1 MLLSAPR
8 RSAAIPNDQGTLAL
22 YTVSTYSFDSHKKTT
37 EIRAINI
44 GSGQS
49 TLITN
54 QEKTSEPNWLGK
66 GNEVLWLE
74 SNDGGTTRF
83 IVGTAENAGKSYVA
97 GVAPGPISDVKLKT
111 LDDNTV
117 AIAFTAKVKPNGTF
131 FNPDAEPKKM
141 SSGKVYDSL
150 MVRHWDAYVT
160 PERNAI
166 WYGVLVRAKP
176 HITESKGR
184 FTISQISNALH
195 ESRLESP
202 IPPFGGSDH
211 FDLSSSGIILVAK
224 DPSLDPAFNTKC
236 DFYHISIPDFTQPAS
251 SPQIVEIEGL
261 EGAASSPAFSPSG
274 QGAAFLKMKENGYE
288 SDKNRVI
295 LIPDLSKLSASI
307 ELTKSEDGNGL
318 WDRSPSS
325 VSWGSD
331 DETLLLQAE
340 EHGKGLLFTLP
351 VPAAGRNLDQ
361 LPKPVTSSGY
371 ISDARP
377 LAVDSSHLLISS
389 NSLVDNSLYSILDP
403 SNPAMLR
410 QISSNSRNGSSFSL
424 FPEQVSE
431 IWFKGSEDYEVHA
444 WVIKPSTFDPS
455 KRYPLG

>member
-8 RSAAIPNDQGTLAL
+8 RSAATPNDQGTLAL
-22 YTVSTYSFDSHKKTT
+22 YTVSTYNFESHKKTT
-37 EIRAINI
+37 EIRVINI
-44 GSGQS
+44 GSGHS
-49 TLITN
+49 NLITN
-54 QEKTSEPNWLGK
+54 KEKTSEPNWLGK

-74 SNDGGTTRF
+74 SNDDGTTKF
-83 IVGTAENAGKSYVA
+83 IVGRAEEAGKSYVA
-97 GVAPGPISDVKLKT
+97 GVAPGPISDVKLKP
-111 LDDNTV
+111 LDDDTV
-117 AIAFTAKVKPNGTF
+117 AIAFSAKAKPNGTL

-141 SSGKVYDSL
+141 SSGKLYDSL
-150 MVRHWDAYVT
+150 MVRHWDTYVT

-176 HITESKGR
+176 HITELHGR
-184 FTISQISNALH
+184 FTISKISNALH
-195 ESRLESP
+195 GSQLESP

-211 FDLSSSGIILVAK
+211 FDLSSGGIILVAK
-224 DPSLDPAFNTKC
+224 DPSLDPALNTKC
-236 DFYHISIPDFTQPAS
+236 DFYHISIPDFTKPPS
-251 SPQIVEIEGL
+251 LPQIAEVKGL

-274 QGAAFLKMKENGYE
+274 KGAAFLKMKENGYE

-295 LIPDLSKLSASI
+295 LISDLSKLSASI
-307 ELTKSEDGNGL
+307 EILESEDGSGL

-331 DETLLLQAE
+331 EETLLLQAE
-340 EHGKGLLFTLP
+340 EHGKGLLYTLA
-351 VPAAGRNLDQ
+351 VPAAGPNPDQ
-361 LPKPVTSSGY
+361 LPKAITSSGY

-377 LAVDSSHLLISS
+377 LATDSSHLFISS

-403 SNPAMLR
+403 SNPTMLR

-431 IWFKGSEDYEVHA
+431 IWFKGSKDYEVHA
-444 WVIKPSTFDPS
+444 WVVKPSTFDPS